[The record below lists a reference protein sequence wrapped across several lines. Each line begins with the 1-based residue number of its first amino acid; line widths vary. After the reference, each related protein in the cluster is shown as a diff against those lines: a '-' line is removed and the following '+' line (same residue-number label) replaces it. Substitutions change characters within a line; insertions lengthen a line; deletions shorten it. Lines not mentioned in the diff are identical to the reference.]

1 MTTVADLVADVR
13 RRVYGSM
20 TENVNLVQTSASA
33 GQTSFQLELGVDGIQ
48 KGMILSSGL
57 NVWFVKG
64 VYSTDN
70 TVFVI
75 PGYDNSPKTAITTGD
90 MVYVRPRMTDWYAFN
105 SINDQLRRLSSPDAG
120 LYKIGTWVAEVDP
133 TYQTYVVPVEAENMI
148 NLLRV
153 RWRSPGTTD
162 VWTDVPDRYYRWV
175 YSNEQN
181 IVRLLYNVPSG
192 TDVEFIY
199 KAPFSQATSLD
210 DDPVADLGLSESMLD
225 IPALGAAI
233 DLLRTTESRRNQV
246 SSQGDSRRP
255 DEVSMTANSSIAGVL
270 ERDYRRRVQDEMVRL
285 VTRIPIYRGI

>member
-1 MTTVADLVADVR
+1 VTTIQDLVADVR

-20 TENVNLVQTSASA
+20 TENINLAQTSASA
-33 GQTSFQLELGVDGIQ
+33 GQTSIQLELGVDGIQ
-48 KGMILSSGL
+48 KGMLLSSGL

-70 TVFVI
+70 TVFVV
-75 PGYDNSPKTAITTGD
+75 PGYDNSPKSAIASGD
-90 MVYVRPRMTDWYAFN
+90 IVYVRPRMTDWYAFN
-105 SINDQLRRLSSPDAG
+105 AINDQLRRLSSPDSG
-120 LYKIGTWVAEVDP
+120 LYKIGTWIAEVDA
-133 TYQTYVVPVEAENMI
+133 TYQTYVVPVEAEGMI

-162 VWTDVPDRYYRWV
+162 VWTDIPDRYYRWV

-192 TDVEFIY
+192 TEIEFIY
-199 KAPFSQATSLD
+199 KSPFAQATSLS
-210 DDPVADLGLSESMLD
+210 DDPVADCGLSESMLD
-225 IPALGAAI
+225 IPALGAAV

-246 SSQGDSRRP
+246 STQGDSRRS
-255 DEVSMTANSSIAGVL
+255 EEISMTANSSIAGVL
-270 ERDYRRRVQDEMVRL
+270 ERDYRRRVQDEMARL